1 MIAPYSKDFCASCNR
16 LRVTSRGELR
26 LCLFAEQDASLR
38 HLLRHDE
45 QLAELQARIRALV
58 NRKEVSH
65 YLPDG
70 RIGNTKN
77 FALMG
82 G

>member
-1 MIAPYSKDFCASCNR
+1 
-16 LRVTSRGELR
+16 LR
-26 LCLFAEQDASLR
+26 LCLFAEADFSLR

-45 QLAELQARIRALV
+45 QQGELKQTIRDLIA
-58 NRKEVSH
+58 RKEVSH

-70 RIGNTKN
+70 KVGNTKH
-77 FALMG
+77 FAMMG